1 MRIAVF
7 SDTHGN
13 RKDMREVLVRF
24 APLDLI
30 VHLGDGVRDGIE
42 VAQEAAIPFRGVC
55 GNEDYGA
62 DLPVTDLVEVEG
74 RRLLLTHGHHMNIN
88 PYLPK
93 EIWQRDLREMA
104 AWTKGRGAEALLF
117 GHAHVPVLQREK
129 GVVLCN
135 PGDQYIGATAG
146 ASFAIVEAEAEAL
159 LFRIFRKNKSRE
171 WGLLGELRQDHT
183 GTKG

>member
-1 MRIAVF
+1 MRIAIF

-13 RKDMREVLVRF
+13 RKDMREALARF
-24 APLDLI
+24 APLELI

-42 VAQEAAIPFRGVC
+42 VAREAAIPFRGVC

-88 PYLPK
+88 PYHPK
-93 EIWQRDLREMA
+93 EVWRRDLREMA
-104 AWTKGRGAEALLF
+104 VWAKGKGAEALLF

-129 GVVLCN
+129 GIVLCN
-135 PGDQYIGATAG
+135 PGDQYVGSAAG
-146 ASFAIVEAEAEAL
+146 ASFALVEAGAAAL
-159 LFRIFRKNKSRE
+159 RFRIFRKNERLE
-171 WGLLGELRQDHT
+171 WELLSELRRERT
-183 GTKG
+183 GGEG